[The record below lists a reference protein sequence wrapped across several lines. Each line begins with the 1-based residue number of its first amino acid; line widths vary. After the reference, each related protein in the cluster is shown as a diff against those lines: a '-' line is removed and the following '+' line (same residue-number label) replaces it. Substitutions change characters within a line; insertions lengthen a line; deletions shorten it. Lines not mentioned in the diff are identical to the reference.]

1 MKGFIAHHQELKVY
15 EVAFE
20 SAMQVFVAS
29 RAFPDEERSLLVFQV
44 LRSSRSVCANLA
56 EAWQKRRYRG
66 AFVSKLNEVEAEAAE
81 TQTWIE
87 FAVQCGY
94 LDAETGQEL
103 YQRYSEIL
111 AGLKRLIDN
120 ADAWII
126 SGETK

>member
-1 MKGFIAHHQELKVY
+1 VG
-15 EVAFE
+15 
-20 SAMQVFVAS
+20 
-29 RAFPDEERSLLVFQV
+29 ERRITSQI
-44 LRSSRSVCANLA
+44 LRSSRSVCANFA
-56 EAWQKRRYRG
+56 EAWQKRRYKG

-87 FAVQCGY
+87 FAVLCGY

-111 AGLKRLIDN
+111 TGLKRFIEN

-126 SGETK
+126 K